1 MDGNQ
6 VPSAGAAGREA
17 RSNTYMV
24 VGYKYLEEAGNFARN
39 KFGQNFKSAAQSM
52 KGMFWFDSFDSNV
65 VEVAAKDVQKFLE
78 QLHYMM
84 DQV

>member
-1 MDGNQ
+1 
-6 VPSAGAAGREA
+6 
-17 RSNTYMV
+17 MV
-24 VGYKYLEEAGNFARN
+24 VGCEYPEEAGNVVRT
-39 KFGQNFKSAAQSM
+39 KFGQNFESAAQSM

-84 DQV
+84 EQV